1 MATKVKKEVEIS
13 AKDLA
18 SKTLESLTY
27 KFKKFEGALKSVQNA
42 AGNVARSARGIITT
56 FGGAATAAVA
66 AINKMATQADD
77 LNTMANVVGLNI
89 EAYQKLRYAAEQND
103 VSVESFDKS
112 LQVLSKTMG
121 ELRNNTGTLYSR
133 LNKTN
138 PALLKQ
144 LRAAKDNE
152 SAFRLMMQAIN
163 KASTA
168 QQKAYLATAAF
179 GKSGQVLI
187 SLGNAGADAIAR
199 FEKEAEQFGLVSSQ
213 GGTAADEWGRAVVRV
228 RKALEGV
235 GFTIMNKVLP
245 QLIPTVNKIS
255 EWIAQNKELIATRV
269 VEWGNKLFN
278 VLKSI
283 SVVMGPLIH
292 LFSEYSGLV
301 YILFGAKLAGLVANI
316 VKFIV
321 ALINLT
327 KAIKALNI
335 VQGIWNVLC
344 AVNPAVW
351 LTAAVLGL
359 SVAIVALIKHWKD
372 IVNWFQKLIDKYPLL
387 KKLFDYIKTVGKSI
401 ADIFK
406 TIWKFISDIIVAAK
420 WAVDKFSGLFGGNK
434 TLTVEQQAA
443 ADDTLREM
451 NILPKYSPV
460 NSSGLQMSPLADSQ
474 IQIATSGGIRQSA
487 DINVR
492 FDNTPPMTR
501 IDTVSRDTNLDLEI
515 YRGAN
520 GGTIQ

>member
-27 KFKKFEGALKSVQNA
+27 KFKKFEGALKTVQSA

-66 AINKMATQADD
+66 AINKMANQVDN
-77 LNTMANVVGLNI
+77 LNTMSEVVGINI

-103 VSVESFDKS
+103 VSTEGFDKS
-112 LQVLSKTMG
+112 LQKLSKSMG
-121 ELRNNTGTLYSR
+121 ELHHGSGTLYNALKKS
-133 LNKTN
+133 N
-138 PALLKQ
+138 PQLLRQ

-152 SAFRLMMQAIN
+152 TAFRLMMQAIN
-163 KASTA
+163 KAGTA
-168 QQKAYLATAAF
+168 QQKAYLANAAF
-179 GKSGQVLI
+179 GKSGQELI
-187 SLGNAGADAIAR
+187 SLANIGADSMAKY
-199 FEKEAEQFGLVSSQ
+199 EKEAEDLGIVSKE
-213 GGTAADEWGRAVVRV
+213 TAKLADEWGRAVVRV

-235 GFTIMNKVLP
+235 GFTILKKVLP
-245 QLIPTVNKIS
+245 QLNATGNS
-255 EWIAQNKELIATRV
+255 LAYWIGKNRELIADKV
-269 VEWGNKLFN
+269 IEWGTKLFN

-283 SVVMGPLIH
+283 ATIMAPLIK

-301 YILFGAKLAGLVANI
+301 YALFIGKAAGLILNIIKLVGALGTLAKAIWMLSAAMYANPIVWIIAGIVALTAG
-316 VKFIV
+316 IV
-321 ALINLT
+321 ALIY
-327 KAIKALNI
+327 
-335 VQGIWNVLC
+335 
-344 AVNPAVW
+344 
-351 LTAAVLGL
+351 
-359 SVAIVALIKHWKD
+359 HWKD
-372 IVNWFQKLIDKYPLL
+372 FTAWIQKTIDKCRIL
-387 KKLFDYIKTVGKSI
+387 KRIFDALKN
-401 ADIFK
+401 AAQ
-406 TIWKFISDIIVAAK
+406 WVA
-420 WAVDKFSGLFGGNK
+420 GLFGGN
-434 TLTVEQQAA
+434 TLTVEQRAA

-451 NILPKYSPV
+451 NILPKYSPAT
-460 NSSGLQMSPLADSQ
+460 SSGLQMSPLADSQ

>member
-27 KFKKFEGALKSVQNA
+27 KFKKFEGALKTVQSA

-66 AINKMATQADD
+66 AINKMATQADN

-103 VSVESFDKS
+103 VSTEGFDKS
-112 LQVLSKTMG
+112 LQKLSKSMG
-121 ELRNNTGTLYSR
+121 ELHRGSGTLYSA
-133 LNKTN
+133 LKKSN
-138 PALLKQ
+138 PQLLRQ

-152 SAFRLMMQAIN
+152 TAFRLMMRAIN
-163 KASTA
+163 KAGTA

-179 GKSGQVLI
+179 GKSGQELI
-187 SLGNAGADAIAR
+187 SLANVGEESMAK
-199 FEKEAEQFGLVSSQ
+199 FEKEAENFGLVSEQ

-245 QLIPTVNKIS
+245 VLTPVVNNLA
-255 EWIAQNKELIATRV
+255 EWVSQNKELIATKA
-269 VEWGNKLFN
+269 VEWGTNLFN
-278 VLKSI
+278 VLKNI
-283 SVVMGPLIH
+283 ATIMGPLVQ
-292 LFSEYSGLV
+292 LFAKYSELV
-301 YILFGAKLAGLVANI
+301 YVLFFAKAAGLILNVIKLAGALKNLAVATGIFNAALWASPI
-316 VKFIV
+316 TWIIAGIV
-321 ALINLT
+321 AL
-327 KAIKALNI
+327 
-335 VQGIWNVLC
+335 
-344 AVNPAVW
+344 
-351 LTAAVLGL
+351 TAG
-359 SVAIVALIKHWKD
+359 IVALVYHWKD
-372 IVNWFQKLIDKYPLL
+372 LTNWFQKMIDKYPALKRMFDGIKTWAKVVIWPL
-387 KKLFDYIKTVGKSI
+387 KKLYE
-401 ADIFK
+401 
-406 TIWKFISDIIVAAK
+406 IIVAIVDAAK
-420 WAVDKFSGLFGGNK
+420 WVANLFS
-434 TLTVEQQAA
+434 TPELTVEQRAA

-451 NILPKYSPV
+451 NVLPKYSPGM
-460 NSSGLQMSPLADSQ
+460 SSGLQMSPLADSQ